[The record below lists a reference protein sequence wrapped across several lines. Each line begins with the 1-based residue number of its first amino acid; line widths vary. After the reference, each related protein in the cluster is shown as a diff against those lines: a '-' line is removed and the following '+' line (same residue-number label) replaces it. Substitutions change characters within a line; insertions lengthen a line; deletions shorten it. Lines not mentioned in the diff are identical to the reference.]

1 MKIANVWIEHPI
13 MNIDQTY
20 SYCADGFILERG
32 KRVAVNFSNR
42 VLIGFVDSVIED
54 PSSLSEYQAKYGY
67 ELKPII
73 EVIDAIPLINEELYQ
88 LGEWMAKRTISPRIA
103 CYQTMLPPKISPK
116 SNNQQIKYLKCV
128 RYLQSTEKL
137 TKKQTDALTYLK
149 DKEDVL
155 ISDWR
160 KLFGTTVTKKL
171 HDLNCVASYQMEAR
185 YQQQVVNEI
194 LPPLKLTVEQKAA
207 YDEINDTDDKIYL
220 LHGATGSGKTEI
232 YLQLAQMIIN
242 KGEQVLILVPE
253 IALTPQ
259 MVKRVRERFGD
270 KVAIYHSGLNDQEK
284 YEQFMRVY
292 DDEISVVVGTRSAVF
307 MPFHKLGLIVVD
319 EEHDHSYK
327 QEKTPCY
334 HCRDL
339 AIKRGEY
346 HHCKVILGSATPA
359 LESYARAQKKVY
371 HLVELLHRINEQPL
385 PTCRIIDVKQA
396 LHKGQ
401 SNIITEALRLAIED
415 RLSKDQQIIILLNR
429 RGYTPLLQCLDC
441 NEVIKCPDCD
451 IAMNYHK
458 DKNLLVCHTCG
469 RMLALPSEC
478 PVCHGHHWLRSGFG
492 TQRLEEELFK
502 LFPDAKILR
511 MDADTVNRKNGH
523 SKILDKFGAHEADIL
538 IGTQMI
544 AKGLD
549 YPLVTLVGVLSAD
562 AGLSRNDFR
571 SVENTFDLIVQAS
584 GRSGRGV
591 DVGEVIIQAFEPNHY
606 AIKTASKHDY
616 KLFYRYEMQ
625 YRHAGNY
632 PPYSYL
638 ISIVF
643 LHKKL
648 TVLQD
653 PVSEFAQR
661 LRENAN
667 YKVLGPSE
675 LFRTFNNYR
684 MRIILKGKDLTTM
697 INEVT
702 IISKTFNKENPT
714 INVLLDVN
722 PLRVE

>member
-20 SYCADGFILERG
+20 SYLADGFILERG
-32 KRVAVNFSNR
+32 KRVAVNFNNR
-42 VLIGFVDSVIED
+42 ILIGFVDSITQD
-54 PSSLSEYQAKYGY
+54 TSSLSEYQIKYGY
-67 ELKPII
+67 QLKPII
-73 EVIDAIPLINEELYQ
+73 KVIDEKPLINAELYQ
-88 LGEWMAKRTISPRIA
+88 LGEWMAHNTISPRIA

-116 SNNQQIKYLKCV
+116 SNNKQIKYLKYV
-128 RYLQSTEKL
+128 RYVKQVEKL
-137 TKKQTDALTYLK
+137 TDKQAKALTYLL
-149 DKEDVL
+149 DKETVL
-155 ISDWR
+155 MSDWH
-160 KLFGTTVTKKL
+160 KHFGASIIKKL
-171 HDLNCVASYQMEAR
+171 IDLNCVESYELKAR
-185 YQQQVVNEI
+185 YQRQDVNEI
-194 LPPLKLTVEQKAA
+194 LPPLKLTLEQKIA
-207 YDEINDTDDKIYL
+207 YDEINETDDKIYL

-232 YLQLAQMIIN
+232 YLQLAQMVIDR
-242 KGEQVLILVPE
+242 GEQVLILVPE
-253 IALTPQ
+253 ISLTPQ

-270 KVAIYHSGLNDQEK
+270 MVAIYHSGLNDQEK

-292 DDEISVVVGTRSAVF
+292 DDEIAVVVGTRSAVF

-327 QEKTPCY
+327 QEKAPCY
-334 HCRDL
+334 HCRDI
-339 AIKRGEY
+339 AINRGEY

-385 PTCRIIDVKQA
+385 PTCRVIDVKKA

-401 SNIITEALRLAIED
+401 SNIITEDLRLAIAD
-415 RLSKDQQIIILLNR
+415 RLSKHQQIIILLNR

-458 DKNLLVCHTCG
+458 DKNMLVCHTCG
-469 RMLALPSEC
+469 KMMNLPYEC
-478 PVCHGHHWLRSGFG
+478 PVCHGHRWLRSGFG
-492 TQRLEEELFK
+492 TQRLEEELRK
-502 LFPDAKILR
+502 LFSDARILR

-523 SKILDKFGAHEADIL
+523 GKILDKFGAHEADVL

-591 DVGEVIIQAFEPNHY
+591 DVGEVIIQAFDPNHY

-616 KLFYRYEMQ
+616 KLFYSYEMQ

-653 PVSEFAQR
+653 SIGEFAIK
-661 LRENAN
+661 LRENPN

-684 MRIILKGKDLTTM
+684 MRIILKGKDLVTM
-697 INEVT
+697 VNEVT
-702 IISKTFNKENPT
+702 ILSKDFNRENPT
-714 INVLLDVN
+714 ITLLIDVN